1 MEQSKMKQSE
11 IGQSQM
17 ELSEKSEVNSLSSV
31 SYRERKDIL
40 CQKEDK
46 MEHKEALGWEI
57 KRMSNNI
64 SCFIGAELSKAGFDE
79 IIVSHGWILGFLSH
93 QQDKVIYQ
101 KDIENRFGMPRST
114 VANVM
119 KQFEQMG
126 YITRQSDEKDTRLKR
141 IIVTDTGK
149 KVHEESMKSIF
160 ATNEKMEE
168 GISDDERQ
176 TLHNIFDKISEN
188 MKRSG
193 FTE

>member
-1 MEQSKMKQSE
+1 
-11 IGQSQM
+11 
-17 ELSEKSEVNSLSSV
+17 
-31 SYRERKDIL
+31 
-40 CQKEDK
+40 